1 MAGYTLRSYQKD
13 AVAAT
18 LAHFRKRPDPAVI
31 VLPTG
36 AGKSLVIAELARLAK
51 GRVLV
56 LTHVKELVEQ
66 NHEKFNALGEQ
77 AGIFSAG
84 LKRKDTQEKVI
95 FASIQSVARN
105 LDRFTQPFSIVI
117 VDECHRISNDDDSQ
131 YLKTVAHLK
140 ASNPN
145 LRLLGLTA
153 TPYRLGSGWIY
164 QYHHRGYARTVES
177 PPFRYCIYELPL
189 RYLIKKGY
197 LTPPR
202 LVDAT
207 TAHYDFSSLTP
218 NSDGH
223 YAEKPLNELLGRHKR
238 VTKAIIEQ
246 LVTLADDRAG
256 VMIFAAT
263 VEHAHEILGYLPQE
277 IAAVVTGDTPTDI
290 RQANITRFKAREL
303 KYLVNVSVLTTGFDA
318 PHVDLIAILR
328 PTESVSLYQQIIGR
342 GLRLSPNKN
351 DCLIVDYTGNQI
363 DLFRP
368 EVGEPK
374 PHKDAQPVQV
384 FCPLCEHPNLFW
396 GKLDADGDLVEHYG
410 RRCQRITETDAGAER
425 CEFRFRF
432 KSCPQ
437 CNAENDIAGRQCHQC
452 GHLLVDPDDQLKR
465 ALSLKDAQVLRCAG
479 LSLQQQDQKLVVTY
493 HGEQGESLKETFWF
507 DNPGSLERFNSLY
520 GQRVAQGT
528 QPLQFKSC
536 EEALRF
542 EHVLV
547 SPDFVIAR
555 KQGKYMKVTE
565 HIFDYEGRYRKANQ
579 Q

>member
-66 NHEKFNALGEQ
+66 NHEKFSALGEQ

-105 LDRFTQPFSIVI
+105 LDRFTQPFSIFI
-117 VDECHRISNDDDSQ
+117 VDECHRISSDDDSQ

-263 VEHAHEILGYLPQE
+263 IEHAHEILGYLPQE

-318 PHVDLIAILR
+318 PH
-328 PTESVSLYQQIIGR
+328 
-342 GLRLSPNKN
+342 
-351 DCLIVDYTGNQI
+351 
-363 DLFRP
+363 
-368 EVGEPK
+368 
-374 PHKDAQPVQV
+374 
-384 FCPLCEHPNLFW
+384 
-396 GKLDADGDLVEHYG
+396 
-410 RRCQRITETDAGAER
+410 RI
-425 CEFRFRF
+425 F
-432 KSCPQ
+432 
-437 CNAENDIAGRQCHQC
+437 
-452 GHLLVDPDDQLKR
+452 L
-465 ALSLKDAQVLRCAG
+465 
-479 LSLQQQDQKLVVTY
+479 
-493 HGEQGESLKETFWF
+493 
-507 DNPGSLERFNSLY
+507 
-520 GQRVAQGT
+520 
-528 QPLQFKSC
+528 
-536 EEALRF
+536 
-542 EHVLV
+542 
-547 SPDFVIAR
+547 
-555 KQGKYMKVTE
+555 
-565 HIFDYEGRYRKANQ
+565 
-579 Q
+579 